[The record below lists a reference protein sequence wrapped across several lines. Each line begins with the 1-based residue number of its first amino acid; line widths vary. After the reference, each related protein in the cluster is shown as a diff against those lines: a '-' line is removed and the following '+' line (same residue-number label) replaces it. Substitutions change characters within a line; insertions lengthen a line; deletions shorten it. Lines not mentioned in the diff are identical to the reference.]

1 MNKYEKLTQGWSM
14 EMIEARMSKV
24 DGLIDSYTEE
34 YHELNKIKE
43 NMENAD
49 ILMSD
54 VFAYDD
60 NQVEIELTLDE
71 TEEAWGLTEGSAP
84 FDDNLD
90 DTSTLYLCTLGM
102 PEER

>member
-1 MNKYEKLTQGWSM
+1 MNKYQKLTQGWNM

-49 ILMSD
+49 ILESD
-54 VFAYDD
+54 VFAFDD
-60 NQVEIELTLDE
+60 DQVEIELTLDE
-71 TEEAWGLTEGSAP
+71 TEAVSYTHLTLPTICSV
-84 FDDNLD
+84 
-90 DTSTLYLCTLGM
+90 
-102 PEER
+102 

>member
-1 MNKYEKLTQGWSM
+1 MNKYQKLTQGWNM

-49 ILMSD
+49 ILESD
-54 VFAYDD
+54 VFAFDD
-60 NQVEIELTLDE
+60 DQVEIE
-71 TEEAWGLTEGSAP
+71 
-84 FDDNLD
+84 
-90 DTSTLYLCTLGM
+90 
-102 PEER
+102 